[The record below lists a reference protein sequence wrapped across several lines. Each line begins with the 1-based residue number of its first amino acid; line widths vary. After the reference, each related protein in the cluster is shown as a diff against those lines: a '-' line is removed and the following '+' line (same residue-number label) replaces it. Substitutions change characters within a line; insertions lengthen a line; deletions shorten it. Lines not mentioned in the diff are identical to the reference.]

1 MPSLTLRNI
10 PDPVYERLKVLADR
24 NRRSLNNE
32 VLTRLERSVGGAVLD
47 VEAEIARV
55 ERLHKLYRGPSVTPE
70 RLRAMMEAGR
80 A

>member
-1 MPSLTLRNI
+1 MATLTLRNI
-10 PDPVYERLKVLADR
+10 PDPVYERLKAFADR

-32 VLTRLERSVGGAVLD
+32 AVTRLERSVGGAVLD

-55 ERLHKLYRGPSVTPE
+55 ERLHKLYKGPPVTPE
-70 RLRAMMEAGR
+70 KLKAMMAAGR